1 MLKNTFVWR
10 ESPSKVRDKPAHTC
24 RQPLPL
30 VQWCQ
35 IHRRRRR
42 KKNTAKAKD
51 WWVKSKSRIAGTN
64 EACGIKGQKE
74 KEEWSKK
81 TGEGKMVRKV
91 GEGAVAKA
99 ATEGVSIAKRQLDRC
114 SWFDPPFSILM
125 SEAVLYCAL
134 RTRPG
139 LCAGQ
144 NQLWAAWCGP
154 ACCAGTRSAVSL
166 CGSWGCA
173 IFFFFKRGE
182 KKKMS
187 VQLHLVWFFKVQN
200 KLHIL
205 FILKIKE
212 VNLLML
218 CYFLTNRGMHSSL
231 QSTSDYET
239 FRASFKKH

>member
-1 MLKNTFVWR
+1 MQTA
-10 ESPSKVRDKPAHTC
+10 PSTGPVVSNPQEKKKK
-24 RQPLPL
+24 
-30 VQWCQ
+30 
-35 IHRRRRR
+35 

-173 IFFFFKRGE
+173 IFF
-182 KKKMS
+182 
-187 VQLHLVWFFKVQN
+187 
-200 KLHIL
+200 
-205 FILKIKE
+205 
-212 VNLLML
+212 
-218 CYFLTNRGMHSSL
+218 
-231 QSTSDYET
+231 
-239 FRASFKKH
+239 

>member
-24 RQPLPL
+24 RLPLPL

-35 IHRRRRR
+35 IHRRRR

-134 RTRPG
+134 STRPG

-144 NQLWAAWCGP
+144 NQLWVAWCGP

-173 IFFFFKRGE
+173 ILKRK

-187 VQLHLVWFFKVQN
+187 VHQLHSVWFFKVQN

-231 QSTSDYET
+231 QSTSEHKT
-239 FRASFKKH
+239 FRESFKKH

>member
-1 MLKNTFVWR
+1 MLKNSFVWR

-24 RQPLPL
+24 RRPLPL

-35 IHRRRRR
+35 IHRRRR

-134 RTRPG
+134 STRLG

-173 IFFFFKRGE
+173 IFLKNG
-182 KKKMS
+182 KKKRKCQFTS
-187 VQLHLVWFFKVQN
+187 STRFDF
-200 KLHIL
+200 
-205 FILKIKE
+205 LK
-212 VNLLML
+212 
-218 CYFLTNRGMHSSL
+218 CRTNYTFCSSL
-231 QSTSDYET
+231 
-239 FRASFKKH
+239 K